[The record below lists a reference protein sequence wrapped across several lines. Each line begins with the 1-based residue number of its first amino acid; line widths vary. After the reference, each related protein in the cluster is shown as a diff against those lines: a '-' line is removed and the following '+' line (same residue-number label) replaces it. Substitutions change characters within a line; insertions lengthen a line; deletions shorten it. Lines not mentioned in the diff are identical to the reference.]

1 MASETARLLEAE
13 GIPAAVINPRWI
25 KPLDTGTL
33 EFFARSAA
41 VLCTFEEH
49 TVTNGFGSAV
59 LEHLSNAS
67 IQTPVVRIG
76 WPDEFIEHG
85 AVEILRKK
93 HGVTPEAAVAKIKES
108 LAQKRGRDTA
118 RAQATS

>member
-1 MASETARLLEAE
+1 MASETAQLLEAE

-41 VLCTFEEH
+41 VLCSFEEH
-49 TVTNGFGSAV
+49 TLTNGFGSAI
-59 LEHLSNAS
+59 LEHLSSAN
-67 IQTPVVRIG
+67 IHTPVVRIG

-93 HGVTPEAAVAKIKES
+93 HGVTPQAAVAKIKES
-108 LAQKRGRDTA
+108 LALKHSHSA
-118 RAQATS
+118 AQAKA